1 MESDEI
7 SLVLSDHKSACEKAF
22 EAFKRD
28 MKKMRTGRANAS
40 VLEGISVD
48 YYGSKTALSHLG
60 QISSPEPRIL
70 AIQVFDAGAVEACE
84 KAILS
89 ANLGFNPNREGNTLR
104 INVPTLTEESRKEI
118 VKGLHKQAEDIRI
131 SIRNHRR
138 DSNDSLKKFEK
149 EGVVSKDDAKK
160 ALDKVQKQT
169 DVFIK
174 EIDKHLAVKEAECME
189 V

>member
-1 MESDEI
+1 MSDEI
-7 SLVLSDHKSACEKAF
+7 SLILSEHRDECEKAY

-70 AIQVFDAGAVEACE
+70 AIQVFDQGAVEACE
-84 KAILS
+84 KAILA

-118 VKGLHKQAEDIRI
+118 VKGLHKQAEEIRI
-131 SIRNHRR
+131 SVRNHRR
-138 DSNDSLKKFEK
+138 DANDTLKKLEK
-149 EGVVSKDDAKK
+149 EGSIAKDDAKK

-169 DVFIK
+169 DEFIK
-174 EIDKHLAVKEAECME
+174 EIDTHLSQKEAECME